1 MIKNT
6 IIVILLLLLLITFYA
21 YLCLSNNMMDYQKE
35 RMEHILQ
42 KEKELKDKESKLIS
56 LGECNDNMNKYKNII
71 NKLSSDL
78 TKTASNFNEIVNF
91 VNLTNSS
98 IDNDIKIKENFKM
111 NMDSNLNQQA
121 IVFTDVKENFE
132 IVEENNELDNVIDD
146 LH

>member
-1 MIKNT
+1 
-6 IIVILLLLLLITFYA
+6 
-21 YLCLSNNMMDYQKE
+21 MMDYQKE